1 MQRVWLKCPSR
12 SIPCFWSVSVDGLTV
27 VQVECHVSLVS
38 CSFFLFIDP
47 VSPVDPYVVGST
59 PVLAPFCPAH
69 PLLNNNKNQR
79 SCRTLP
85 ANVPSSLTVHKT
97 HIDTAAAPSLVP

>member
-1 MQRVWLKCPSR
+1 MAEVSL
-12 SIPCFWSVSVDGLTV
+12 PCFWSVSVGGLTV

-38 CSFFLFIDP
+38 FIFLFIDP

-59 PVLAPFCPAH
+59 PVLAPLPAH
-69 PLLNNNKNQR
+69 VPPLNNNKKSAR
-79 SCRTLP
+79 RALP
-85 ANVPSSLTVHKT
+85 ANVPSLTVHKT